1 LLSRSRAEDAW
12 ATVIEGLAAFVAWL
26 GAAIIVLADGRRGL
40 ALGLALI
47 TVAFATLAWAGGETP
62 GAAALLIGG
71 AVASVRG
78 LRSGAE
84 GWGLMPPGSTPRLVL
99 SVAVG
104 LVALWFA
111 GSVTFGAGAPARFA
125 GLAVLGLMGARAL
138 ASSDTAIVLVAVAGV
153 ALALA
158 ESTAMAATSPGPSPY
173 IAGALVAAGVMILP
187 RSEPHA
193 G

>member
-1 LLSRSRAEDAW
+1 L
-12 ATVIEGLAAFVAWL
+12 IEGLAAFVAWL

-40 ALGLALI
+40 ALGLGLI
-47 TVAFATLAWAGGETP
+47 TVAFTALAWAGGETL
-62 GAAALLIGG
+62 GAAALFAGG
-71 AVASVRG
+71 AVASARALG
-78 LRSGAE
+78 SGAE

-111 GSVTFGAGAPARFA
+111 ASVTFGTGAPVRFA

-138 ASSDTAIVLVAVAGV
+138 ATSETAIVLVAIAGM

-173 IAGALVAAGVMILP
+173 IVGALVAAATMIVP
-187 RSEPHA
+187 RSEPRA
-193 G
+193 A

>member
-1 LLSRSRAEDAW
+1 
-12 ATVIEGLAAFVAWL
+12 VIEGLAAFVAWL
-26 GAAIIVLADGRRGL
+26 GGSMIVLADGRRGL

-47 TVAFATLAWAGGETP
+47 TVAFAALTWAGGETL
-62 GAAALLIGG
+62 GAAALLVGG
-71 AVASVRG
+71 AVASGRG

-111 GSVTFGAGAPARFA
+111 ASVTFGAGAPVRFA

-138 ASSDTAIVLVAVAGV
+138 ASSETAVVLVAVAG
-153 ALALA
+153 LALGLA
-158 ESTAMAATSPGPSPY
+158 GSAAIAATSPGPSPY
-173 IAGALVAAGVMILP
+173 IAGALVAAAVMMLP

-193 G
+193 A

>member
-1 LLSRSRAEDAW
+1 M
-12 ATVIEGLAAFVAWL
+12 IEGLAAFIAWL

-47 TVAFATLAWAGGETP
+47 TVAFTALALAGRENL
-62 GAAALLIGG
+62 GAVALFAGG
-71 AVASVRG
+71 AVASVRA
-78 LRSGAE
+78 LRSGGE

-111 GSVTFGAGAPARFA
+111 ASVTFGAGAPVRFA
-125 GLAVLGLMGARAL
+125 GLAVLALMGARAL
-138 ASSDTAIVLVAVAGV
+138 ASSDTAIVLAAVAGV

-173 IAGALVAAGVMILP
+173 ILGALVAAGTMIIP
-187 RSEPHA
+187 RSETRA
-193 G
+193 A

>member
-1 LLSRSRAEDAW
+1 L
-12 ATVIEGLAAFVAWL
+12 IEGLAAFIAWL

-40 ALGLALI
+40 AVGLALI
-47 TVAFATLAWAGGETP
+47 TVALTALAWAGGETL
-62 GAAALLIGG
+62 GAAALFAGG
-71 AVASVRG
+71 AVASVRA
-78 LRSGAE
+78 LRSGPG

-111 GSVTFGAGAPARFA
+111 ASVTFGAGAPLRFA

-138 ASSDTAIVLVAVAGV
+138 LSSDPAIVLAAVAGV

-158 ESTAMAATSPGPSPY
+158 DWSAMAATSPGPSPY
-173 IAGALVAAGVMILP
+173 IVGALVAASTMIVP
-187 RSEPHA
+187 RSA
-193 G
+193 TRAA